1 MSRTTE
7 GEPVAGGAAPGRQ
20 AQTRHDQIL
29 GVLALAGRVDVH
41 DLSES
46 LGVAEET
53 IRRDLRVLEEAGH
66 LRRAHGGA
74 IRAADPVT
82 DPSFITDPEPSAH
95 PVATLAARLLPERGV
110 IFLDSG
116 EIAEALAALVPDD
129 AELQLVTPS
138 IPVALIASRNG
149 ALVVYNLGGTV
160 DPADDSQSGQWA
172 RESLEHIRID
182 VAFITVTGVTRDGH
196 LLAANPKAAI
206 VKSAAIAAAERVV
219 LIADREHLASMGLVK
234 FARLA
239 DLDHV
244 VVDDRTTEAV
254 LALVADAGV
263 PVLIAASADP
273 HHLNEND
280 QHPNDLHHTVDPT
293 LVVDLNPMNPS
304 LDFPSPAHQNPAH
317 QKV

>member
-7 GEPVAGGAAPGRQ
+7 GETAAGATTPGRQ
-20 AQTRHDQIL
+20 ALARHEQIL
-29 GVLALAGRVDVH
+29 SALDLAGRVEVGE
-41 DLSES
+41 LSES

-53 IRRDLRVLEEAGH
+53 IRRDLRVLEEAGQ

-74 IRAADPVT
+74 IAAADPVT
-82 DPSFITDPEPSAH
+82 DPTFITDPEPSAH
-95 PVATLAARLLPERGV
+95 PVATLAARLLPATGV

-116 EIAEALAALVPDD
+116 PIAEALAALVPDD
-129 AELQLVTPS
+129 AAVQLVTPS
-138 IPVALIASRNG
+138 IPVALIASRNS

-182 VAFITVTGVTRDGH
+182 VAFITVTGLTSDGH

-219 LIADREHLASMGLVK
+219 LIADHDRLASVGLVK

-239 DLDHV
+239 DLDHL
-244 VVDDRTTEAV
+244 VVDDRTSEAV
-254 LALVADAGV
+254 LALAADAGV
-263 PVLIAASADP
+263 PVLIAPTLEQTVEPHQHEPNDP
-273 HHLNEND
+273 HLTDPNATNLSLEN
-280 QHPNDLHHTVDPT
+280 
-293 LVVDLNPMNPS
+293 
-304 LDFPSPAHQNPAH
+304 PSPAHQKA
-317 QKV
+317 